1 MSSDTS
7 KMFLTV
13 PIHIK
18 VNWYEEKL
26 DKFYET
32 DKDNNGY
39 IHVIYYYKDIEN
51 DPFPESLEWFKTEE
65 ERDKVFEEVSDEH

>member
-39 IHVIYYYKDIEN
+39 IHGIYTELM
-51 DPFPESLEWFKTEE
+51 SFKEYQTKYADYLQK
-65 ERDKVFEEVSDEH
+65 RYVAEVADEH

>member
-1 MSSDTS
+1 MMSSDTS

-39 IHVIYYYKDIEN
+39 IHGIYCYEDIEN

-65 ERDKVFEEVSDEH
+65 ERDKVLSKFYIV